1 MKGYVQIYTGNG
13 KGKTTA
19 ALGLALRACGADK
32 KVFIAQFVKGK
43 TYSEIK
49 AIQNYLP
56 KVDLKQY
63 GRGCFIVKE
72 PSNADI
78 KAAQQG
84 LNEIKKLIQSERY
97 DLVILD
103 EIFIALH
110 YKLIS
115 VEAVIELVTNKPASL
130 ELVLTGRY
138 APDEIIEL
146 ADLVTEMKEVKHYYP
161 KGVPAR
167 KGIEF

>member
-1 MKGYVQIYTGNG
+1 MKGYVHVYTGNG

-19 ALGLALRACGADK
+19 AFGLALRACGADK

-43 TYSEIK
+43 AYSEIN
-49 AIQNYLP
+49 AIRNYLP
-56 KVDLKQY
+56 QTEIKQY
-63 GRGCFIVKE
+63 GNGYFINKK
-72 PSNADI
+72 PAKADI
-78 KAAQQG
+78 EVAQQG
-84 LNEIKKLIQSERY
+84 LREIKELVKSGDN

-115 VEAVIELVTNKPASL
+115 VEAVIELIKNKPDKL
-130 ELVLTGRY
+130 ELVLSGRY
-138 APDEIIEL
+138 APHKIIDL
-146 ADLVTEMKEVKHYYP
+146 ADLVTEMKEIKHYYQN
-161 KGVPAR
+161 GVKAR

>member
-1 MKGYVQIYTGNG
+1 MKGYVHVYTGNG

-19 ALGLALRACGADK
+19 AFGLALRACGADK

-43 TYSEIK
+43 AYSEIN
-49 AIQNYLP
+49 AIRNYLP
-56 KVDLKQY
+56 QTEIKQY
-63 GRGCFIVKE
+63 GNGYFINKKPAE
-72 PSNADI
+72 ADI
-78 KAAQQG
+78 EATQQG
-84 LNEIKKLIQSERY
+84 LREIKELVKSGDN

-110 YKLIS
+110 YNLIS
-115 VEAVIELVTNKPASL
+115 VEAVIELIKNKPDKL

-138 APDEIIEL
+138 APHKIIDL
-146 ADLVTEMKEVKHYYP
+146 ADLVTEMKEIKHYYQN
-161 KGVPAR
+161 GVKAR

>member
-1 MKGYVQIYTGNG
+1 MKGYVHVYTGNG

-19 ALGLALRACGADK
+19 AFGLALRACGADK

-43 TYSEIK
+43 AYSEIN
-49 AIQNYLP
+49 AIRNYLP
-56 KVDLKQY
+56 QTEIKQY
-63 GRGCFIVKE
+63 GNGYFINKK
-72 PSNADI
+72 PAKADI
-78 KAAQQG
+78 EVAQQG
-84 LNEIKKLIQSERY
+84 LREIKELVKSGDN

-115 VEAVIELVTNKPASL
+115 VEAVIELIKNKPDKL

-138 APDEIIEL
+138 APHKIIDL
-146 ADLVTEMKEVKHYYP
+146 ADLVTEMKEIKHYYQN
-161 KGVPAR
+161 GVKAR

>member
-1 MKGYVQIYTGNG
+1 MKGYVHIYTGNG

-19 ALGLALRACGADK
+19 AFGLALRASGADK
-32 KVFIAQFVKGK
+32 KIFIAQFVKGK

-56 KVDLKQY
+56 RAEVKQY
-63 GRGCFIVKE
+63 GNGYFIVKK
-72 PSNADI
+72 PTDTDI
-78 KAAQQG
+78 LAAQQG
-84 LNEIKKLIQSERY
+84 LNEIKELLKSEHY
-97 DLVILD
+97 DLIILD

-110 YKLIS
+110 YKLVS
-115 VEAVIELVTNKPASL
+115 PEAVIELITTNPTNL

-146 ADLVTEMKEVKHYYP
+146 ADLVTEMKPIKHYYE

-167 KGIEF
+167 KGIEY